1 MEQDQSIA
9 QDKVLILY
17 VLKAFQNDITE
28 SDLFKLIYPVNS
40 INYFYFRHIL
50 ADLVSSNLIGTY
62 IKEEES
68 NTAEPVYK
76 ITSEG
81 IKSLELTIDVLPG
94 LMRLN
99 ADTTLKNELNHIT
112 SEEAISTEFIPENE
126 HSYIV
131 KCKIMEN
138 NKPLFEIRTFAG
150 SSEQAKLITNNW
162 QTNAYNIY
170 PKMLELLT
178 QKNENNK
185 NKKV

>member
-1 MEQDQSIA
+1 MEQDKSMA

-17 VLKAFQNDITE
+17 VLNSYGNDITE

-50 ADLVSSNLIGTY
+50 ADLISSNLIGTY

-76 ITSEG
+76 ITSDG
-81 IKSLELTIDVLPG
+81 KKSLELTIDVLPG
-94 LMRLN
+94 LMKLN
-99 ADTTLKNELNHIT
+99 ADTTLKNEINHIEN
-112 SEEAISTEFIPENE
+112 EEAITTEYTPEDE
-126 HSYIV
+126 HSYTV

-150 SSEQAKLITNNW
+150 SSEQAKLISNNW
-162 QTNAYNIY
+162 QNNAYNIY
-170 PKMLELLT
+170 PKILELLT
-178 QKNENNK
+178 
-185 NKKV
+185 KKEEK

>member
-1 MEQDQSIA
+1 MDQEQSMA

-17 VLKAFQNDITE
+17 ILNSYGNDITE

-50 ADLVSSNLIGTY
+50 SDLISSNLIGTY

-81 IKSLELTIDVLPG
+81 KKSLELTIDVLPG
-94 LMRLN
+94 LMKLN
-99 ADTTLKNELNHIT
+99 ADTTLKNEINHIVN
-112 SEEAISTEFIPENE
+112 EEAITTEYTPEDE
-126 HSYIV
+126 HSYTV

-150 SSEQAKLITNNW
+150 SSEQAKLISNNW

-170 PKMLELLT
+170 PKILELLT
-178 QKNENNK
+178 
-185 NKKV
+185 KKD